1 MTIDW
6 LQNIAGWPQNINCI
20 QRDDQECQDIE
31 ISSSVHFSWSQ
42 HLELARAVS
51 LTTDS
56 DRGTALALMGVGLTL
71 LLKDL
76 EQTVANEQLE
86 ISRSLLE

>member
-1 MTIDW
+1 M
-6 LQNIAGWPQNINCI
+6 
-20 QRDDQECQDIE
+20 
-31 ISSSVHFSWSQ
+31 HFSWSQ

-86 ISRSLLE
+86 ISRSLFE

>member
-1 MTIDW
+1 
-6 LQNIAGWPQNINCI
+6 
-20 QRDDQECQDIE
+20 
-31 ISSSVHFSWSQ
+31 
-42 HLELARAVS
+42 

-86 ISRSLLE
+86 TSRSLFE

>member
-1 MTIDW
+1 M
-6 LQNIAGWPQNINCI
+6 
-20 QRDDQECQDIE
+20 
-31 ISSSVHFSWSQ
+31 
-42 HLELARAVS
+42 ELARAVS
-51 LTTDS
+51 LMTDS

-86 ISRSLLE
+86 ISRSLFE

>member
-1 MTIDW
+1 MIKNVKTSRSA
-6 LQNIAGWPQNINCI
+6 LQCI
-20 QRDDQECQDIE
+20 
-31 ISSSVHFSWSQ
+31 FSWSQ

-86 ISRSLLE
+86 TSRSLFE